1 VSAEHDCY
9 LDRKPPEAHV
19 CELVLSVADN
29 GIGID
34 PEFAERIFAIFQR
47 LHTRQECAG
56 AGYRLYVR
64 GS

>member
-1 VSAEHDCY
+1 VRAGSIG
-9 LDRKPPEAHV
+9 
-19 CELVLSVADN
+19 DN

-34 PEFAERIFAIFQR
+34 PKLAERIFAIFQR
-47 LHTRQECAG
+47 LPTRQECAG